1 MPEGRD
7 LEVHLKPGAL
17 PHLPLE
23 GNADPVFIQQHRARV
38 LGGLEREKAGGQ
50 QEAGRPL
57 GEDEIFPTGP
67 AETLRASIGEMPGGA
82 GHAAAQPKPAEDD
95 EAASIVAQ
103 QEKGAE
109 IQSAV
114 GTGLA
119 SLAGQREEYAQRTA
133 AERAR
138 ADAEMSQLEQADI
151 QEQAGERAAAKREVV
166 GLRGQWTTGQQELV
180 AGARREPEGTTSEP
194 LKPSPTHRAP
204 P

>member
-57 GEDEIFPTGP
+57 GEEEILRTAP
-67 AETLRASIGEMPGGA
+67 AETLHASIGERPGGA

-95 EAASIVAQ
+95 EAASSVAQ

-114 GTGLA
+114 GNGLA

-138 ADAEMSQLEQADI
+138 ADAEMSQLEQANI
-151 QEQAGERAAAKREVV
+151 QEQAGERAVANREVV
-166 GLRGQWTTGQQELV
+166 GLPGTRTTGHQHLLT
-180 AGARREPEGTTSEP
+180 GPP
-194 LKPSPTHRAP
+194 LE
-204 P
+204 